1 MGKKEGGKAGEVG
14 IASLKRKADKFD
26 KEGKSDEAFDTWV
39 EIGYMESTLPE

>member
-1 MGKKEGGKAGEVG
+1 MTKKNLKEKKIE